1 MSTSSRRT
9 RGAPV
14 RYLREVLR
22 RYERQVLPVFK
33 RHGGAFERIWT
44 TPADVA
50 EPTTDPE
57 APDEIHL
64 LRFDR
69 EDGLE
74 AARRDPEMQALAEL
88 RDTIVRRAVL
98 VRVADCRWGATS
110 KTRPEPAWPDVPGC
124 QPRRPSALGV
134 ADPVS
139 HAMDH
144 GDRRAVG
151 GDRDVV
157 EPGPPAVPPL
167 TGLGD
172 EPGPR
177 GRGDQEADRHREGHP
192 GAAPGVA
199 GGAERHVGER
209 EDHAAVGR
217 ALMIEHRRAQRERDP
232 AAARAQVQV
241 LHAQLLRPRLA
252 LERGGPIRRLAVA
265 SPGSGH
271 GGYGRM
277 VALTVSAVSCEAC
290 SVR

>member
-98 VRVADCRWGATS
+98 VRVAD
-110 KTRPEPAWPDVPGC
+110 VP
-124 QPRRPSALGV
+124 LG
-134 ADPVS
+134 
-139 HAMDH
+139 
-144 GDRRAVG
+144 RYF
-151 GDRDVV
+151 
-157 EPGPPAVPPL
+157 E
-167 TGLGD
+167 
-172 EPGPR
+172 
-177 GRGDQEADRHREGHP
+177 
-192 GAAPGVA
+192 
-199 GGAERHVGER
+199 
-209 EDHAAVGR
+209 
-217 ALMIEHRRAQRERDP
+217 DP
-232 AAARAQVQV
+232 A
-241 LHAQLLRPRLA
+241 
-252 LERGGPIRRLAVA
+252 
-265 SPGSGH
+265 
-271 GGYGRM
+271 
-277 VALTVSAVSCEAC
+277 
-290 SVR
+290 